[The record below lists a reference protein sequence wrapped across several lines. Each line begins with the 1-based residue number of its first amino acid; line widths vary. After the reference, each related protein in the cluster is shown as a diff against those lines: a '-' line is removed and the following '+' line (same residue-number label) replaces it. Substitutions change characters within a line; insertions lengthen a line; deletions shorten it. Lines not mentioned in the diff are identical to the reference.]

1 MGRHWQR
8 YPLCPASRHRPRE
21 GLCPLSANRSCV
33 SFVGRQAF
41 HQPRAAPKLK
51 WPIFETCPDNC
62 GFVRVAQKRAGALK
76 MPVRSHEEHAIVCQ
90 RQGVTLVLATSQAT
104 RLQRPLA
111 NEHVEEG
118 RRQSPAIRIAAI
130 VPTAVS
136 ICGANNAPVART
148 IVGGS
153 IVTRRAPFGDIAGLA
168 RYERGAN

>member
-1 MGRHWQR
+1 
-8 YPLCPASRHRPRE
+8 
-21 GLCPLSANRSCV
+21 
-33 SFVGRQAF
+33 
-41 HQPRAAPKLK
+41 
-51 WPIFETCPDNC
+51 
-62 GFVRVAQKRAGALK
+62 